1 MLPRY
6 ACILVVGFFVINLV
20 KASSIASKSY
30 LKEDKRVA
38 ALSLIQVLLRSAQNL
53 ESEIQQ
59 KDVRFHFDERQQGTV
74 SKPILMTLRD
84 KLSGKQSDRRSDRAP
99 ACFFKICGFQ
109 RFTL

>member
-38 ALSLIQVLLRSAQNL
+38 ALSLIQ
-53 ESEIQQ
+53 IQQ